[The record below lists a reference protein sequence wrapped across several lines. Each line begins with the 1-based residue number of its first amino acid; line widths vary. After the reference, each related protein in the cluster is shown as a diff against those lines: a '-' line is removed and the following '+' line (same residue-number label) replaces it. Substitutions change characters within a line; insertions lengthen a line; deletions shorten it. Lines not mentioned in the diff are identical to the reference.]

1 MSKIDRQEIA
11 LAIARELQDTLPSSR
26 ISDRTG
32 VTVIDSSSGKIEVTD
47 DGVVVTTK
55 RGVSAGWTHEESCS
69 PEHSA
74 MRCNLLCGASHDSE

>member
-11 LAIARELQDTLPSSR
+11 LTIAKELRDTLPAPR
-26 ISDRTG
+26 ISDRAG
-32 VTVIDSSSGKIEVTD
+32 VTVIDYSSGKIEVTD

-74 MRCNLLCGASHDSE
+74 VRCSILLRSVS

>member
-1 MSKIDRQEIA
+1 MMSKIDRQEIA
-11 LAIARELQDTLPSSR
+11 LTIVRELQNMIPSPR
-26 ISDRTG
+26 ISDHAR
-32 VTVIDSSSGKIEVTD
+32 VTTIESSAGKIEVTD

-74 MRCNLLCGASHDSE
+74 MRCNLLLRSVS

>member
-11 LAIARELQDTLPSSR
+11 LAIARELQDTLQSPR
-26 ISDRTG
+26 ISDHAR
-32 VTVIDSSSGKIEVTD
+32 VTVIESSPGKIEVTD
-47 DGVVVTTK
+47 NGIAVTTK

-74 MRCNLLCGASHDSE
+74 MRCNLLLRSVS

>member
-1 MSKIDRQEIA
+1 MSKINRREIA
-11 LAIARELQDTLPSSR
+11 LTIAGELRDITPPPR
-26 ISDRTG
+26 ISDRAG

-47 DGVVVTTK
+47 DGVVVTTR

-74 MRCNLLCGASHDSE
+74 MRCNLLLRSVS

>member
-1 MSKIDRQEIA
+1 MNKIDRQEIA
-11 LAIARELQDTLPSSR
+11 LAIAGELQDTLPSPR
-26 ISDRTG
+26 ISDRMG
-32 VTVIDSSSGKIEVTD
+32 VIVIDSSSGKIEVTD

-74 MRCNLLCGASHDSE
+74 MRCNLLLRSVS

>member
-11 LAIARELQDTLPSSR
+11 LAITRELQDTITALR

-32 VTVIDSSSGKIEVTD
+32 VTVIDSPSGKIEVTD

-74 MRCNLLCGASHDSE
+74 MRCNLLLRSVS

>member
-1 MSKIDRQEIA
+1 MSKIDRREIA
-11 LAIARELQDTLPSSR
+11 LAIARELRDVLPAPR

-32 VTVIDSSSGKIEVTD
+32 VTAIDSSAGKIEVTD

-74 MRCNLLCGASHDSE
+74 MRCNLLLRSAS

>member
-11 LAIARELQDTLPSSR
+11 LTIARELQDMLPSSR

-74 MRCNLLCGASHDSE
+74 MRCNLLLRSVS

>member
-11 LAIARELQDTLPSSR
+11 LAIARELQDTITSLR

-32 VTVIDSSSGKIEVTD
+32 VTIIDSSLGKIEVTD

-55 RGVSAGWTHEESCS
+55 RGVSAGWTHDEFYS

-74 MRCNLLCGASHDSE
+74 MRCNLLLWSVS

>member
-11 LAIARELQDTLPSSR
+11 LTIARELQAAPPAPR
-26 ISDRTG
+26 ISDHAG
-32 VTVIDSSSGKIEVTD
+32 VTIIECLPGKIEVTD
-47 DGVVVTTK
+47 NGVAVTTK

-74 MRCNLLCGASHDSE
+74 IRCNLLLRSVS

>member
-11 LAIARELQDTLPSSR
+11 LAIAKELQDTITSLR
-26 ISDRTG
+26 ISDRAG
-32 VTVIDSSSGKIEVTD
+32 VTVIDSPAGKIDITD
-47 DGVVVTTK
+47 DGVVVTTR

-74 MRCNLLCGASHDSE
+74 MRCNLLLRSVS

>member
-11 LAIARELQDTLPSSR
+11 LAIARELQDMITSLR
-26 ISDRTG
+26 ISDRAG
-32 VTVIDSSSGKIEVTD
+32 ITVIDSSSGKIEITD

-74 MRCNLLCGASHDSE
+74 MRCNLLLRSVS

>member
-1 MSKIDRQEIA
+1 MSEIGRQKIA
-11 LAIARELQDTLPSSR
+11 LAIARELQDTITSPR
-26 ISDRTG
+26 ISDRMG

-47 DGVVVTTK
+47 DGVVVTTR

-74 MRCNLLCGASHDSE
+74 MRCNLLLRSVS